1 MEEVKLQATERI
13 NKRGKFKES
22 GFVPGVLY
30 GDGTEGSAAVKF
42 ETSELVRI
50 LTAHGA
56 NAKVSVVYNKNKNPG
71 MIKEIQ
77 REPVSGR
84 IIHVDVQIMSKE
96 HVQSFKVPLVFVGE
110 GELKNRLLAL
120 KVHKNEVNLNG
131 TLNMMPESIEI
142 DVSQKALGDKI
153 TLKDFKLNKKI
164 KVEDA
169 EEEIYAAVVQGYAV
183 AEEAE

>member
-1 MEEVKLQATERI
+1 
-13 NKRGKFKES
+13 
-22 GFVPGVLY
+22 
-30 GDGTEGSAAVKF
+30 
-42 ETSELVRI
+42 
-50 LTAHGA
+50 
-56 NAKVSVVYNKNKNPG
+56 

-96 HVQSFKVPLVFVGE
+96 HVQSFKIPLVFVGE

-131 TLNMMPESIEI
+131 TLNMMQESIEI